1 MGVTLAQAKTA
12 DIGFVHLMAG
22 RDAGATLR
30 RGFTTVREVGG
41 PAFGLKQAIDAGA
54 LAGLLVLD
62 ADPAAGLDTPATSDT
77 RIAVIV
83 KNGQIVTARI

>member
-12 DIGFVHLMAG
+12 DIGFVHLRTG

-30 RGFTTVREVGG
+30 RGFTTVQEVGG
-41 PAFGLKQAIDAGA
+41 PAFGPKQAMDAGA

-83 KNGQIVTARI
+83 KDGQIVTARI